1 MGSAPRRERAQPIR
15 FCQFHYNKKMF
26 HLAGEDCLTVG
37 GALKESRTLSLAGAI
52 PVPRHTH
59 WWCLSGVGRP
69 PAWQVRAAADPEDA
83 RATHRLSL
91 GLSSLEGQS
100 PTPHLQSVL
109 SQPCP
114 TPCDLR
120 PGRLAGGTLP
130 SMYSSWF
137 THNSGGLDPVGILPC
152 AQFLFPPN
160 TPWGPSRLVSH
171 GA

>member
-1 MGSAPRRERAQPIR
+1 MGCDLWMLRGRTECEARGILSMLEDDWAGRSGLDRAQAHLELPGRLALDSWVLPHEERAQPIR

-37 GALKESRTLSLAGAI
+37 GALKESRALSLAGAI

-114 TPCDLR
+114 TPSL
-120 PGRLAGGTLP
+120 
-130 SMYSSWF
+130 
-137 THNSGGLDPVGILPC
+137 
-152 AQFLFPPN
+152 
-160 TPWGPSRLVSH
+160 
-171 GA
+171 